1 MMEAGPTLGDLYLA
15 RQRIAGALYRTPLE
29 PSPWLSEA
37 AGCPIL
43 LKLECWQRTRSFKA
57 RGAYNAVA
65 SLGEEERGRGL
76 VAASAGNH
84 GQGVALAAR
93 AFGAPCTIFVPVGAS
108 ELKVGRM
115 RALGAEVRHVG
126 ANYDEAAEAAHA
138 HARAVGAHYLHAFS
152 DPAVVAGQGTVGL
165 EIVEELPEVAEALV
179 PVGGGGLIA
188 GVGLA
193 LKSAKPDSRIIGV
206 QTPPASS
213 MYESFR
219 VGRAVTAGLG
229 ESTIADGLHGG
240 TDQVSYERARA
251 VGAEMR
257 LVDEGE
263 LPGAMRGL
271 YDHHGVVAEPSGAVG
286 VALVLNGSLAL
297 RGPAVVVVT
306 GGNVDRSR
314 LAAFLAAD

>member
-1 MMEAGPTLGDLYLA
+1 MIPAGPSLQELYLA
-15 RQRIAGALYRTPLE
+15 RRRIAGALHRTPLE
-29 PSPWLSEA
+29 YSPWLSDA
-37 AGCPIL
+37 AGCPVH

-65 SLGEEERGRGL
+65 SLSEAERRRGL
-76 VAASAGNH
+76 VTASAGNH
-84 GQGVALAAR
+84 GQGVALAAQ
-93 AFGAPCTIFVPVGAS
+93 AFAAPCTVFVPRGAS

-126 ANYDEAAEAAHA
+126 ANYDEAAAAAHA

-165 EIVEELPEVAEALV
+165 EIIEELPEVAEALV

-193 LKSAKPDSRIIGV
+193 LKSANPDTRIVGV

-219 VGRAVTAGLG
+219 AGRAVVAGLG

-240 TDQVSYERARA
+240 TEQISYERARA
-251 VGAEMR
+251 VVAEMR

-263 LPGAMRGL
+263 LPGAIRGL
-271 YDHHGVVAEPSGAVG
+271 WSEHGVLAEPSGAVG
-286 VALVLNGSLAL
+286 VALVLNGSLPL

-306 GGNVDRSR
+306 GGNVDPGR
-314 LAAFLAAD
+314 LASFLALP